1 MVFFKIKVDA
11 CISIHHVS
19 TYNFLGKSF
28 CFKVF
33 FLGAQLLF
41 NFFLALPSAQRSQGN
56 LKDITSFFFSFL
68 LERRLQFKLSTKSFP
83 LGTWVEISNSTL
95 DTLVE

>member
-1 MVFFKIKVDA
+1 MLVFQYTMLVLLI
-11 CISIHHVS
+11 
-19 TYNFLGKSF
+19 LGKSF
-28 CFKVF
+28 CFKVL

-56 LKDITSFFFSFL
+56 LKDITCFFFSFL
-68 LERRLQFKLSTKSFP
+68 LERRLQFKLSAKSFP

-95 DTLVE
+95 MRWLSNVSKS